1 MTFRGLIGACVL
13 LTAPAAAF
21 GQKPTAAKQPVAADS
36 AAAQPAEKQPA
47 ARIVV
52 FRDSLVLIH
61 CDTPPLFRE
70 GDIRTFREWVNEQ
83 VRNVRIVI
91 GCPPFPPR
99 VVVSFVIGTTG
110 RLTGI
115 RVLQSPDSKLSA
127 LKAPRTGSRESCT
140 DERSPWKSQFPWTS
154 ARPIKKG
161 PDASGPF
168 QFCIARY
175 FRCGFRRPHS
185 PTGGRM
191 PIAITS
197 SRSLQRCS

>member
-47 ARIVV
+47 ARIV

-127 LKAPRTGSRESCT
+127 EAVRALESSPHWKPGELYGRKVPVEIT
-140 DERSPWKSQFPWTS
+140 IPVDFRSSN
-154 ARPIKKG
+154 
-161 PDASGPF
+161 
-168 QFCIARY
+168 
-175 FRCGFRRPHS
+175 
-185 PTGGRM
+185 
-191 PIAITS
+191 
-197 SRSLQRCS
+197 

>member
-1 MTFRGLIGACVL
+1 MNYRVVLNLLGKILLIEAAFMALPILVALLYGESSWIYFLIPMLGAGLIGACVL

-127 LKAPRTGSRESCT
+127 EAVRALESSPHWKPGELYGRKVPVEIT
-140 DERSPWKSQFPWTS
+140 IPVDFRSSN
-154 ARPIKKG
+154 
-161 PDASGPF
+161 
-168 QFCIARY
+168 
-175 FRCGFRRPHS
+175 
-185 PTGGRM
+185 
-191 PIAITS
+191 
-197 SRSLQRCS
+197 

>member
-70 GDIRTFREWVNEQ
+70 MLLDAQKDARVRLRQVEWRTQGRDHPILLSSPETEYLKCAIFQ
-83 VRNVRIVI
+83 V
-91 GCPPFPPR
+91 F
-99 VVVSFVIGTTG
+99 S
-110 RLTGI
+110 
-115 RVLQSPDSKLSA
+115 
-127 LKAPRTGSRESCT
+127 
-140 DERSPWKSQFPWTS
+140 
-154 ARPIKKG
+154 
-161 PDASGPF
+161 
-168 QFCIARY
+168 
-175 FRCGFRRPHS
+175 
-185 PTGGRM
+185 
-191 PIAITS
+191 
-197 SRSLQRCS
+197 

>member
-99 VVVSFVIGTTG
+99 VVVSFVIGTTVRALESSPHWKPGELYG
-110 RLTGI
+110 RKVPVEITI
-115 RVLQSPDSKLSA
+115 PVDF
-127 LKAPRTGSRESCT
+127 
-140 DERSPWKSQFPWTS
+140 RSSN
-154 ARPIKKG
+154 
-161 PDASGPF
+161 
-168 QFCIARY
+168 
-175 FRCGFRRPHS
+175 
-185 PTGGRM
+185 
-191 PIAITS
+191 
-197 SRSLQRCS
+197 

>member
-127 LKAPRTGSRESCT
+127 EAVRALESPPHWKPGELYGRKVPVEIT
-140 DERSPWKSQFPWTS
+140 IPVDFRSSN
-154 ARPIKKG
+154 
-161 PDASGPF
+161 
-168 QFCIARY
+168 
-175 FRCGFRRPHS
+175 
-185 PTGGRM
+185 
-191 PIAITS
+191 
-197 SRSLQRCS
+197 

>member
-1 MTFRGLIGACVL
+1 MGDPLRHGRPDAAAVERRRTARRVPGQAMTFRGLIGACVL

-127 LKAPRTGSRESCT
+127 EAVRALESSPHWKPGELYGRKVPVEIT
-140 DERSPWKSQFPWTS
+140 IPVDFRSSN
-154 ARPIKKG
+154 
-161 PDASGPF
+161 
-168 QFCIARY
+168 
-175 FRCGFRRPHS
+175 
-185 PTGGRM
+185 
-191 PIAITS
+191 
-197 SRSLQRCS
+197 

>member
-115 RVLQSPDSKLSA
+115 RVLL
-127 LKAPRTGSRESCT
+127 T
-140 DERSPWKSQFPWTS
+140 
-154 ARPIKKG
+154 ARQQVVRR
-161 PDASGPF
+161 SGPG
-168 QFCIARY
+168 A
-175 FRCGFRRPHS
+175 
-185 PTGGRM
+185 
-191 PIAITS
+191 
-197 SRSLQRCS
+197 

>member
-70 GDIRTFREWVNEQ
+70 GDIRTFREWV
-83 VRNVRIVI
+83 IV
-91 GCPPFPPR
+91 CPPFPPR

-127 LKAPRTGSRESCT
+127 EAVRALESSPHWKPGELYGRKVPVEIT
-140 DERSPWKSQFPWTS
+140 IPVDFRSSN
-154 ARPIKKG
+154 
-161 PDASGPF
+161 
-168 QFCIARY
+168 
-175 FRCGFRRPHS
+175 
-185 PTGGRM
+185 
-191 PIAITS
+191 
-197 SRSLQRCS
+197 

>member
-21 GQKPTAAKQPVAADS
+21 GQKPTAAKQPV
-36 AAAQPAEKQPA
+36 
-47 ARIVV
+47 
-52 FRDSLVLIH
+52 IH

-127 LKAPRTGSRESCT
+127 EAVRALESSPHWKPGELYGRKVPVEIT
-140 DERSPWKSQFPWTS
+140 IPVDFRSSN
-154 ARPIKKG
+154 
-161 PDASGPF
+161 
-168 QFCIARY
+168 
-175 FRCGFRRPHS
+175 
-185 PTGGRM
+185 
-191 PIAITS
+191 
-197 SRSLQRCS
+197 

>member
-21 GQKPTAAKQPVAADS
+21 GQKPTAAKQPVAAES
-36 AAAQPAEKQPA
+36 AAEKQPA

-127 LKAPRTGSRESCT
+127 EAVRALESSPHWKPGELYGRKVPVEIT
-140 DERSPWKSQFPWTS
+140 IPVDFRSSN
-154 ARPIKKG
+154 
-161 PDASGPF
+161 
-168 QFCIARY
+168 
-175 FRCGFRRPHS
+175 
-185 PTGGRM
+185 
-191 PIAITS
+191 
-197 SRSLQRCS
+197 

>member
-21 GQKPTAAKQPVAADS
+21 GQKPDRGKAAGGGRFGSGTAGGKTAGGPDR
-36 AAAQPAEKQPA
+36 
-47 ARIVV
+47 RISR
-52 FRDSLVLIH
+52 FAVLIH

-127 LKAPRTGSRESCT
+127 EAVRALESSPHWKPGELYGRKVPVEIT
-140 DERSPWKSQFPWTS
+140 IPVDFRSSN
-154 ARPIKKG
+154 
-161 PDASGPF
+161 
-168 QFCIARY
+168 
-175 FRCGFRRPHS
+175 
-185 PTGGRM
+185 
-191 PIAITS
+191 
-197 SRSLQRCS
+197 

>member
-21 GQKPTAAKQPVAADS
+21 GQKPTATKQPVAADS

-127 LKAPRTGSRESCT
+127 EAVRALESSPHWKPGELYGRKVPVEIT
-140 DERSPWKSQFPWTS
+140 IPVDLRSSN
-154 ARPIKKG
+154 
-161 PDASGPF
+161 
-168 QFCIARY
+168 
-175 FRCGFRRPHS
+175 
-185 PTGGRM
+185 
-191 PIAITS
+191 
-197 SRSLQRCS
+197 

>member
-1 MTFRGLIGACVL
+1 M
-13 LTAPAAAF
+13 
-21 GQKPTAAKQPVAADS
+21 
-36 AAAQPAEKQPA
+36 
-47 ARIVV
+47 
-52 FRDSLVLIH
+52 LVLIH

-127 LKAPRTGSRESCT
+127 EAVRALESSPHWKPGELYGRKVPVEIT
-140 DERSPWKSQFPWTS
+140 IPVDFRSSN
-154 ARPIKKG
+154 
-161 PDASGPF
+161 
-168 QFCIARY
+168 
-175 FRCGFRRPHS
+175 
-185 PTGGRM
+185 
-191 PIAITS
+191 
-197 SRSLQRCS
+197 

>member
-52 FRDSLVLIH
+52 CR
-61 CDTPPLFRE
+61 
-70 GDIRTFREWVNEQ
+70 VNEQ

-127 LKAPRTGSRESCT
+127 EAVRALESSPHWKPGELYGRKVPVEIT
-140 DERSPWKSQFPWTS
+140 IPVDFRSSN
-154 ARPIKKG
+154 
-161 PDASGPF
+161 
-168 QFCIARY
+168 
-175 FRCGFRRPHS
+175 
-185 PTGGRM
+185 
-191 PIAITS
+191 
-197 SRSLQRCS
+197 

>member
-127 LKAPRTGSRESCT
+127 EAVRALES
-140 DERSPWKSQFPWTS
+140 SPHWKPGELYGRKVPVEIT
-154 ARPIKKG
+154 IKKG